1 MTSISQEHLF
11 PQVETALLD
20 VLTTQANALARPTGF
35 LQRQGKLTGADFAR
49 LLVLG
54 WLHEPSAGLGHLA
67 QFGANLDIEISAQGI
82 DDRFSVQAATFMG
95 ALFEVAINQVVQADP
110 VMLPLL
116 NRFEAVVL
124 E

>member
-1 MTSISQEHLF
+1 MTSLQQEHLF

-54 WLHEPSAGLGHLA
+54 FLEQPTASYHRA
-67 QFGANLDIEISAQGI
+67 
-82 DDRFSVQAATFMG
+82 R
-95 ALFEVAINQVVQADP
+95 
-110 VMLPLL
+110 
-116 NRFEAVVL
+116 NR
-124 E
+124 